1 VSFALANIRADG
13 NRALRAGIGAV
24 LFGGTALIAL
34 HNWFG
39 LGSSLGDFVN
49 GPLYDAVVLSAGLAC
64 LLRALRGG
72 PERAAWFAIAATVLS
87 QAATEFYW
95 TAVWAND
102 PSPPYPS
109 PADIGWLAFY
119 PLAATGILLMVRARA
134 RALDWR
140 LWTDG
145 VIAALGTAALGA
157 AFVFE
162 FVADR
167 TGGTP
172 LQEAVTLA
180 YPLGD
185 ISMLALVVGIVALT
199 RWRPGRTWT
208 LLLLGLF
215 ALVFADIAGSLES
228 SGLEISGEGWVTPI
242 YMLGAIC
249 IGVEAWQPRAEPI
262 RPAARFDDWQE
273 LVVPGLFAVLT
284 ICLFAIQYV
293 RPVSVLTA
301 TLSAATILAVIA
313 RLAISVLE
321 NKRLLEAVRTDPLT
335 ELGNQGG
342 LRIDLKDRCRRGG
355 EEPTTLL
362 LLDLNGFKSYNDT
375 FGHPAG
381 DEMLKTLGR
390 QLREAVG
397 DDGIAYRVGGDEFAV
412 LVDCEEPM
420 VDTVS
425 RRAAEA
431 LTAAGE
437 DFELGASWGAAA
449 IPGETD
455 TPAGAMQLAD
465 VRMYAQKQS
474 RRLSRAGVQASQ
486 QVSTAD

>member
-1 VSFALANIRADG
+1 MSFAFASIRSDG
-13 NRALRAGIGAV
+13 NRALRATIGAV

-34 HNWFG
+34 HNWLG
-39 LGSSLGDFVN
+39 LGSSFGDFLN

-64 LLRALRGG
+64 LLRAFRGG
-72 PERAAWFAIAATVLS
+72 PERAAWFALAATVLS

-95 TAVWAND
+95 TAAFAND

-119 PLAATGILLMVRARA
+119 PLAATGIVLMVRARA

-145 VIAALGTAALGA
+145 LIAALGTAALGT
-157 AFVFE
+157 AFVVE

-167 TGGTP
+167 TAGTS
-172 LQEAVTLA
+172 LQQAVTLA

-185 ISMLALVVGIVALT
+185 IFMLSLVVGIIALT

-215 ALVFADIAGSLES
+215 ALVFADIAGSLQS
-228 SGLEISGEGWVTPI
+228 SGLEITGEGWVTPI

-249 IGVEAWQPRAEPI
+249 IGIEAWQPRAEPI
-262 RPAARFDDWQE
+262 RRATRYDDWQE
-273 LVVPGLFAVLT
+273 LVVPGFFAVVT
-284 ICLFAIQYV
+284 IFLFVVQYL
-293 RPVSVLTA
+293 RAASILTA
-301 TLSAATILAVIA
+301 ILSAATMLAIVA
-313 RLAISVLE
+313 RLAVSVLE

-342 LRIDLKDRCRRGG
+342 LRVDLKDRCRRAA
-355 EEPTTLL
+355 EEPATLL
-362 LLDLNGFKSYNDT
+362 LLDLNGFKAFNDN

-381 DEMLKTLGR
+381 DEILGLLGR
-390 QLREAVG
+390 QLRKAVG
-397 DDGIAYRVGGDEFAV
+397 DDGAAYRIGGDEFAV
-412 LVDCEEPM
+412 LVDC
-420 VDTVS
+420 DDANLDAVS

-431 LTAAGE
+431 LTASGG

-449 IPGETD
+449 IPGEAQ
-455 TPAGAMQLAD
+455 TPAAALELAD
-465 VRMYAQKQS
+465 ARMYAQKQS
-474 RRLSRAGVQASQ
+474 RRLSRDRMRDPLPA
-486 QVSTAD
+486 STAS

>member
-1 VSFALANIRADG
+1 MSFAFASFRSDG
-13 NRALRAGIGAV
+13 NRALRATIAAV

-34 HNWFG
+34 HNWLG
-39 LGSSLGDFVN
+39 LGSSIGDFVN
-49 GPLYDAVVLSAGLAC
+49 GPLYAAVVLSAGLAC
-64 LLRALRGG
+64 LLRAFRGG
-72 PERAAWFAIAATVLS
+72 PERAAWFVIAATILV
-87 QAATEFYW
+87 QAATELYW
-95 TAVWAND
+95 TATFAGD

-134 RALDWR
+134 KALDWR

-145 VIAALGTAALGA
+145 LIAALGTAALGA
-157 AFVFE
+157 AFVVE

-167 TGGTP
+167 TSGSA

-185 ISMLALVVGIVALT
+185 ICMLSLVVGIVALT
-199 RWRPGRTWT
+199 RWRPGRTWS

-215 ALVFADIAGSLES
+215 ALVFGDIASSLES

-262 RPAARFDDWQE
+262 RPATRFDDWQE
-273 LVVPGLFAVLT
+273 LVVPGFFAVVT
-284 ICLFAIQYV
+284 IFLFVIQYV
-293 RPVSVLTA
+293 RATSIPTA
-301 TLSAATILAVIA
+301 LLSAATILAIVA
-313 RLAISVLE
+313 RLAVSVLE

-342 LRIDLKDRCRRGG
+342 LRVDLEDRCRRAA
-355 EEPTTLL
+355 EEPVVLL
-362 LLDLNGFKSYNDT
+362 LLDLNGFKAYNDS

-381 DEMLKTLGR
+381 DEMLGILGY
-390 QLREAVG
+390 QLRKAVG
-397 DDGIAYRVGGDEFAV
+397 EDGVAYRVGGDEFAV
-412 LVDCEEPM
+412 LVECGKADVEA
-420 VDTVS
+420 VT

-431 LTAAGE
+431 LTANGD
-437 DFELGASWGAAA
+437 DFQLGAAWGAVA
-449 IPGETD
+449 IPAEAQA
-455 TPAGAMQLAD
+455 PAVAMQLAD
-465 VRMYAQKQS
+465 ERMYAQKQS
-474 RRLSRAGVQASQ
+474 RRLSRGRAQQPLATAG
-486 QVSTAD
+486 